1 MQTAM
6 MSPFYVFHYYYWEQ
20 TRDNKFYL
28 TKSYKQIWWPINIFY
43 SLIIYI
49 LVLIGFINSFKILD
63 LKLNFLFISSALYMF
78 GMLGWVGHDRY
89 MVPSL
94 IYLAIYFGIGVMV
107 CKKKTKNI
115 NFN

>member
-1 MQTAM
+1 M
-6 MSPFYVFHYYYWEQ
+6 
-20 TRDNKFYL
+20 
-28 TKSYKQIWWPINIFY
+28 I
-43 SLIIYI
+43 LIIKFFIIKFSPVSGI
-49 LVLIGFINSFKILD
+49 LFAVLMIKPAIVEAEFSGS